1 MQRVITGVCLASL
14 VVGGT
19 ASAQIRFGLPAGKAP
34 VSIKEYEDGPVL
46 LTRFVIEG
54 ESQDAWTSALEI
66 LEFSKGGQPGSAAEW
81 FEAYRA
87 AGDEHCPGAAWTI
100 VQQDKNSLLYERE
113 TRDCDGN
120 APQHALSRV
129 LYGTKQV
136 FLLIFTTSGELTAE
150 DRDLWITTLGN
161 ASSK

>member
-1 MQRVITGVCLASL
+1 MRRVITGVCLASL

-66 LEFSKGGQPGSAAEW
+66 STQA
-81 FEAYRA
+81 
-87 AGDEHCPGAAWTI
+87 
-100 VQQDKNSLLYERE
+100 
-113 TRDCDGN
+113 
-120 APQHALSRV
+120 
-129 LYGTKQV
+129 
-136 FLLIFTTSGELTAE
+136 TTCTTTA
-150 DRDLWITTLGN
+150 
-161 ASSK
+161 